1 MFVVLDMEWIE
12 DAGGCRSLTQLY
24 AARVDERWNAVRS
37 FDALV
42 RPREPHRA
50 PWEHMAFSGYAPE
63 EFCAAEPER
72 DCVERFFRWLQPD
85 DVICCWQFETKNTL
99 EALFRRSFSGAFS
112 VTVLCMNKKVRAI
125 TERRGI
131 RCFPLYRIAEAA
143 GLTVPAPEH
152 RSSCDVSVM
161 LALFQTLEFP
171 QEPPQTQSAKSPLSR
186 QERNERIIANAG
198 YTYLFSP
205 ASGVFHLR
213 TCKQLLRVK
222 DLRGTVYYASA
233 AKTRRPCKLCHP
245 DMQVPL
251 DRPVKPRPEKAA
263 AEAPASDEPVSTR
276 LLGNQYALLPP
287 SRIVG
292 CCHNAL
298 HPGKLTKQLLKQHDC
313 LRKDCRFFEKYEDAA
328 YWIEYRRQEE
338 CKFAKKLA
346 RQQKKEQAAAAQA
359 AHQALAAQLQSFA
372 GEAGYAMQIVRVDE
386 EGKNRYR
393 VFYVSENPFADG
405 DRFPELLDAARARF
419 PAYRLRL
426 RHIRDIDGNFVTIE
440 EYRQRVRK

>member
-42 RPREPHRA
+42 RPREP
-50 PWEHMAFSGYAPE
+50 
-63 EFCAAEPER
+63 
-72 DCVERFFRWLQPD
+72 
-85 DVICCWQFETKNTL
+85 
-99 EALFRRSFSGAFS
+99 
-112 VTVLCMNKKVRAI
+112 
-125 TERRGI
+125 
-131 RCFPLYRIAEAA
+131 
-143 GLTVPAPEH
+143 
-152 RSSCDVSVM
+152 
-161 LALFQTLEFP
+161 
-171 QEPPQTQSAKSPLSR
+171 PQTQTAKPPLSR

-233 AKTRRPCKLCHP
+233 AKTRRPCKLCLP
-245 DMQVPL
+245 DLPVPL

-313 LRKDCRFFEKYEDAA
+313 LGKDCRFFEKYEDAA
-328 YWIEYRRQEE
+328 YWIEHRRQEE

-386 EGKNRYR
+386 EGKKP
-393 VFYVSENPFADG
+393 VSHLLRIGKPVCRRRPLPGASRRRPRPLSGIPPSSAAYPRHRRPFCN
-405 DRFPELLDAARARF
+405 DRRIPAARAEIAAHG
-419 PAYRLRL
+419 PEQNSA
-426 RHIRDIDGNFVTIE
+426 
-440 EYRQRVRK
+440 